1 MTISFPDFMTTV
13 DFHIAS
19 YSEGLVHSDF
29 ADTAWFDLY
38 VDTNGEAD
46 CHDIVETLAE
56 ADALFQEMARL
67 NGAYV

>member
-1 MTISFPDFMTTV
+1 MTINFQDFMTKV
-13 DFHIAS
+13 DFHVANLAD
-19 YSEGLVHSDF
+19 GLTHNDF
-29 ADTAWFDLY
+29 TDANWHDLY

-46 CHDIVETLAE
+46 AQDIIETLAE